1 MITRHETY
9 GRVEVDQDALNDGS
23 DFVEVTLLN
32 PRDSLSNPLTVG
44 KVALK
49 DQGSYKPKFRA
60 KASRVEQYLPLV
72 SAAVSMLK
80 RPSDDWDELYAVGAL
95 ALVEADLRYSIYSN
109 NSFAA
114 FAKPT
119 IMGYI
124 KNHQNPERTGTMN
137 IVGELRDVENKIV
150 HSTYGKRN
158 DFQDAVF
165 SAMDHMTKKQRKVI
179 NLLLEGHT
187 EQNVADM
194 LGISQQ
200 GLNLLKTRA
209 LQHVKRH
216 LY

>member
-1 MITRHETY
+1 MITTHETY
-9 GRVEVDQDALNDGS
+9 GRVEVDPDALNDGS

-32 PRDSLSNPLTVG
+32 KRDNLSNPLTVG

-80 RPSDDWDELYAVGAL
+80 RPSDDWDELYAVGSL

-124 KNHQNPERTGTMN
+124 KNHQNPERNGEMN
-137 IVGELRDVENKIV
+137 MVQGIDLEQRTAAKEREFGDLK
-150 HSTYGKRN
+150 
-158 DFQDAVF
+158 DAVF

-200 GLNLLKTRA
+200 KLNALKMRA
-209 LQHVKRH
+209 LQHVKKY

>member
-1 MITRHETY
+1 MITTHETY
-9 GRVEVDQDALNDGS
+9 GRVEVDPDALNDGS

-32 PRDSLSNPLTVG
+32 KRDILSNPLTVG

-80 RPSDDWDELYAVGAL
+80 RPSDDWDELYAVGSL

-124 KNHQNPERTGTMN
+124 KNHQNPERNGTMN
-137 IVGELRDVENKIV
+137 VVPGFDLENRPANNG
-150 HSTYGKRN
+150 SDY
-158 DFQDAVF
+158 DFKDAVF

-194 LGISQQ
+194 MGISQQ

>member
-1 MITRHETY
+1 MITVHETY
-9 GRVEVDQDALNDGS
+9 GRVEVDPDALNDGT
-23 DFVEVTLLN
+23 DFVEVKLLN

-49 DQGSYKPKFRA
+49 EQGSYKPKFRA

-80 RPSDDWDELYAVGAL
+80 RPSDDWDELYAVGSL

-124 KNHQNPERTGTMN
+124 KNHQNPERNGTMN
-137 IVGELRDVENKIV
+137 QVPGFDLENRPANNG
-150 HSTYGKRN
+150 SDY
-158 DFQDAVF
+158 DFKDAVF
-165 SAMDHMTKKQRKVI
+165 SAMDNMTKKQRKVV
-179 NLLLEGHT
+179 NLILEGHT
-187 EQNVADM
+187 LQNVADLM
-194 LGISQQ
+194 GTTKQTVQ
-200 GLNLLKTRA
+200 EHRDKA
-209 LQHVKRH
+209 LQHVRRY
-216 LY
+216 L